1 VLASGEMPLLSQS
14 SGADSDARPAGSRE
28 SIRSSVP
35 SLYRGRVRQQRTIL
49 LVEPDALLRE
59 SWRSGLAAMGFQVRE
74 SADAAGAL
82 STAMRSQI
90 DLLITELYLPTPKE
104 RCLVRATQ
112 REPALRYMKILVVSD
127 HATAEDRDWAL
138 AAGADAYLIKPVRL
152 GRMLQVAGR
161 LAVSRDRG
169 GEGRA
174 QAGRARA
181 DEARAGISGA
191 GDDV

>member
-1 VLASGEMPLLSQS
+1 
-14 SGADSDARPAGSRE
+14 
-28 SIRSSVP
+28 
-35 SLYRGRVRQQRTIL
+35 
-49 LVEPDALLRE
+49 
-59 SWRSGLAAMGFQVRE
+59 MGFQVRE
-74 SADAAGAL
+74 SADGGGAL

>member
-1 VLASGEMPLLSQS
+1 
-14 SGADSDARPAGSRE
+14 
-28 SIRSSVP
+28 
-35 SLYRGRVRQQRTIL
+35 
-49 LVEPDALLRE
+49 
-59 SWRSGLAAMGFQVRE
+59 MGFQVRE

>member
-1 VLASGEMPLLSQS
+1 M
-14 SGADSDARPAGSRE
+14 
-28 SIRSSVP
+28 
-35 SLYRGRVRQQRTIL
+35 RQQRTIL

-74 SADAAGAL
+74 SADGGGAL

-104 RCLVRATQ
+104 RCLVVATQ

-127 HATAEDRDWAL
+127 YATAEDRDWAL

-161 LAVSRDRG
+161 LAVSRERSR

-174 QAGRARA
+174 PGGRARA
-181 DEARAGISGA
+181 DQARAGISGE

>member
-1 VLASGEMPLLSQS
+1 M
-14 SGADSDARPAGSRE
+14 
-28 SIRSSVP
+28 
-35 SLYRGRVRQQRTIL
+35 RQQRTIL
-49 LVEPDALLRE
+49 LVEPDVPLRE
-59 SWRSGLAAMGFQVRE
+59 SWRNGLAAMGFQVRE
-74 SADAAGAL
+74 SADASGAL

-90 DLLITELYLPTPKE
+90 DLLITELYLPTAKE
-104 RCLVRATQ
+104 HCLVVATQ
-112 REPALRYMKILVVSD
+112 LEPALRYMKILVVSD

-161 LAVSRDRG
+161 LAVSRERSR

-174 QAGRARA
+174 QAGRARE
-181 DEARAGISGA
+181 DQARAGISAA

>member
-1 VLASGEMPLLSQS
+1 
-14 SGADSDARPAGSRE
+14 
-28 SIRSSVP
+28 
-35 SLYRGRVRQQRTIL
+35 
-49 LVEPDALLRE
+49 
-59 SWRSGLAAMGFQVRE
+59 MGFQVRE

-90 DLLITELYLPTPKE
+90 DLLITELYLATPKE